1 MELLQGGYD
10 VAQAL
15 AGDVAVALIEERVD
29 RPARLV
35 GLAGEI
41 LVFNRHRDALV
52 NPVLSERGHER
63 FEVFPEAGDMAAG
76 PEEVAEG
83 ACGVKFVLNLC

>member
-1 MELLQGGYD
+1 MEILQGGYD

-15 AGDVAVALIEERVD
+15 AGDVAVALVEERVD
-29 RPARLV
+29 RLARLV

-41 LVFNRHRDALV
+41 PVLNRHRDALV
-52 NPVLSERGHER
+52 EPLLSERGHER

-76 PEEVAEG
+76 SEEVVE
-83 ACGVKFVLNLC
+83 